1 MLYCEQLTWVGGDR
15 ACGGGWGWTVGCPSR
30 DLCLAAGQ
38 LMICQF
44 EADLQLLIGRG
55 LVLRPVTG
63 AGVTVDSKTKH

>member
-38 LMICQF
+38 LMIY
-44 EADLQLLIGRG
+44 EKEDHD
-55 LVLRPVTG
+55 VHDSTG
-63 AGVTVDSKTKH
+63 TQVIICDTKEILHYMMSLF